1 MLSNTKSQKALDT
14 VEDAESVSQWMSG
27 KLKSPTTIVSEDGS
41 DCMTCIKI
49 ETKILIV
56 GRSLEPGGM

>member
-14 VEDAESVSQWMSG
+14 VEDAESASQWMSD

-41 DCMTCIKI
+41 D
-49 ETKILIV
+49 
-56 GRSLEPGGM
+56 

>member
-14 VEDAESVSQWMSG
+14 IEDAESVSQWMSG

-41 DCMTCIKI
+41 D
-49 ETKILIV
+49 
-56 GRSLEPGGM
+56 